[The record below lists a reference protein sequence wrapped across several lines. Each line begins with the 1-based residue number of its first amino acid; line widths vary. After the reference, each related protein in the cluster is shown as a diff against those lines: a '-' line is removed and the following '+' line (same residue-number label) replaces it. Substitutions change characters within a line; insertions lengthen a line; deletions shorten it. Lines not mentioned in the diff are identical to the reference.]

1 MTFLSITRD
10 GSCATVWWIHRSIS
24 RPWRGANKMVRFFQ
38 SGRMMAIVERD
49 LRKFFRSPAL
59 MMAAMVF
66 PLVQLIILG
75 NAFGG
80 KIRDARLAVVDQDH
94 GPQALKIREAFDSVR
109 ANIRTFEPVYYESQ
123 KQAVEDVRNG
133 KVQGTVVIPPEYS
146 RRVYEKNHPRI
157 ALVVDNSDN
166 FMSATLEQ
174 SLDSLTA
181 ALNEPD
187 IAPRLLQKTVLDV
200 VELYPYIEYMKYL
213 LPGSI
218 TLAMFVSVMIG
229 GGMLYIDDKARGVHE
244 GYLVTPITKSEL
256 VFGLN
261 GAGAIKAVMTGV
273 VITVVGSLASGVGTI
288 FSPGTMVGLLVM
300 IVLTSVAFNTMMFLM
315 MVRIEDPLVP
325 RAIFGILNTL
335 LFFPSGSIYPVEAF
349 PAWLRA
355 IAKVDPFTYAV
366 HGFKSLLLKEAG
378 LSAIVPDMIYLSIFA
393 VVTLALAVPL
403 FKRTL

>member
-1 MTFLSITRD
+1 M
-10 GSCATVWWIHRSIS
+10 
-24 RPWRGANKMVRFFQ
+24 N
-38 SGRMMAIVERD
+38 RMMAIIEREM
-49 LRKFFRSPAL
+49 RKFFRSPAL
-59 MMAAMVF
+59 MMASMIF
-66 PLVQLIILG
+66 PLVQLIVLG

-80 KIRDARLAVVDQDH
+80 KIRDAKMGLVDEDH
-94 GPQALKIREAFDSVR
+94 GTQAIRIEEAFDAVH
-109 ANIRTFEPVYYESQ
+109 ANAGTFTTIPYDNEV
-123 KQAVEDVRNG
+123 QAREDVRNG
-133 KVQGTVVIPPEYS
+133 KIQGAVIIPAQYS
-146 RRVYEKNHPRI
+146 KMVYEKNHPRI
-157 ALVVDNSDN
+157 ALIVDNSDN
-166 FMSATLEQ
+166 FMSSTFEDKMTEVTN
-174 SLDSLTA
+174 S
-181 ALNEPD
+181 LNEPD
-187 IAPRLLQKTVLDV
+187 VSPRLLQQTALEV

-244 GYLVTPITKSEL
+244 GYLVTPITKAEL

-273 VITVVGSLASGVGTI
+273 VISLVGSLLAGVGTI
-288 FSPGTMVGLLVM
+288 FNPATFLGLVVM

-349 PAWLRA
+349 PVWLRA

-378 LSAIVPDMIYLSIFA
+378 LTAIVPDIIYLSIFA
-393 VVTLALAVPL
+393 VITLAAAVPL